1 MDVILIFG
9 AWLIYRNVAKQVELS
24 QLKSDFV
31 SGVSHEIRTPLA
43 LITMYIETLEM
54 GRVTDAGKIKEYYSV
69 ILNETTRLS
78 GIVNRILSFSQIES
92 NKRKYFFSE
101 NDVNE
106 IVESAANT
114 FRYSIEIKGFKY
126 SFRPEKNLPL
136 ILADK
141 EAITDAFVNLVDNA
155 MKYSPEIK
163 DIVVRTGK
171 DDKYVFI
178 EVEDKGIGISEKNQK
193 YIFDKFYR
201 VTEMNLANK
210 VKGSGLGLAIVK
222 HIMDAHGGKIYVRS
236 APGSGSMF
244 RLSFPVK

>member
-1 MDVILIFG
+1 
-9 AWLIYRNVAKQVELS
+9 
-24 QLKSDFV
+24 
-31 SGVSHEIRTPLA
+31 
-43 LITMYIETLEM
+43 MYIETLEM

-178 EVEDKGIGISEKNQK
+178 EDFNQ
-193 YIFDKFYR
+193 
-201 VTEMNLANK
+201 E
-210 VKGSGLGLAIVK
+210 
-222 HIMDAHGGKIYVRS
+222 
-236 APGSGSMF
+236 P
-244 RLSFPVK
+244 